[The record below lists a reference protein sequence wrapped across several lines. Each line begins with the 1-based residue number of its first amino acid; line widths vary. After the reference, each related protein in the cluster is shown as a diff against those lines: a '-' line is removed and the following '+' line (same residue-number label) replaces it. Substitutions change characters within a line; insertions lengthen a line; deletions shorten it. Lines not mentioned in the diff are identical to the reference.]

1 VKTPAALPLEKKSVA
16 PAIRSV
22 SLRFDFNKASR
33 AIKYNRGF
41 VLKLARSGQF
51 VIVTIMQLTLAA
63 TEQLEKSA
71 MSRIRGVR
79 NCEC

>member
-22 SLRFDFNKASR
+22 SLRFDFNKASP
-33 AIKYNRGF
+33 AIKYNQGF
-41 VLKLARSGQF
+41 VLKLATSGQF
-51 VIVTIMQLTLAA
+51 VIVTTMQLTFPA

-71 MSRIRGVR
+71 KSSMRGVW